1 MATRVSVTLDN
12 FIAVSSCNT
21 QQDKRRITG
30 EDCQIRQGE
39 MGDKLQESAMIVE
52 IVVVLSGLIET
63 CWDRGRSPWSCR
75 DQ

>member
-30 EDCQIRQGE
+30 EYCQIRQGG

-63 CWDRGRSPWSCR
+63 CWDR
-75 DQ
+75 

>member
-30 EDCQIRQGE
+30 EDCQIRQGT
-39 MGDKLQESAMIVE
+39 MGDKLGESAMIVE
-52 IVVVLSGLIET
+52 IVVVLSRLVDT
-63 CWDRGRSPWSCR
+63 CWYRQGSP
-75 DQ
+75 